1 MTPQGMADNLYFGS
15 IISHTNDDD
24 DAKSKPTLCGE
35 YAQYNHRN
43 AIVIK
48 REWRVR
54 FAKSFLKIEPFLNH
68 GVDDDGERCQTI
80 IYRTQTPNTFIY
92 FYLYK

>member
-48 REWRVR
+48 RE
-54 FAKSFLKIEPFLNH
+54 
-68 GVDDDGERCQTI
+68 
-80 IYRTQTPNTFIY
+80 
-92 FYLYK
+92 

>member
-1 MTPQGMADNLYFGS
+1 MADNLYFGS

-43 AIVIK
+43 QSLSKEIDASDSPS
-48 REWRVR
+48 R
-54 FAKSFLKIEPFLNH
+54 F
-68 GVDDDGERCQTI
+68 
-80 IYRTQTPNTFIY
+80 
-92 FYLYK
+92 